1 MDRSTLGLRLVA
13 DAIPTIYS
21 RHDKAVRLSKLI
33 GTIVGDRNSIVS
45 TPTGKGLGQL
55 VPSAGGTHHPSY
67 FHAHTPYLQTREAN
81 LSQSYQLQNI
91 IQLIDFKTVKWA

>member
-33 GTIVGDRNSIVS
+33 GTIVGDRSSIVS
-45 TPTGKGLGQL
+45 ARQAKAWDNLSRPRAERII
-55 VPSAGGTHHPSY
+55 PPIFMRIHHN
-67 FHAHTPYLQTREAN
+67 LQTREAN
-81 LSQSYQLQNI
+81 LSQSNELQNI
-91 IQLIDFKTVKWA
+91 I